1 LFDGDHRLIEK
12 MAPKLKRILV
22 ADPEPGAARLFGEL
36 MREIVHAHIWVGAT
50 TERAMKIAETCDP
63 QLVVVCLGDERLD
76 GLGFVRKLRR
86 STWACRKAPVI
97 TITGVATQG
106 MILAARDA
114 GVHEFLRK
122 PYSMKDLLRRL
133 EAVTI
138 RDRDWVEGVGYIGPD
153 RRRFNSGDYSG
164 PLKRKTDGS
173 ETPYQ
178 QKINQC
184 LKIIRAAVAAA
195 ETDPSQAMR
204 AMLAQATTLQ
214 SMATDFHLTL
224 AASEFY
230 RHLTRHQQSGAAM
243 TRAMAEGWAVKVLAF
258 LPKDADAGR
267 KKPEPAAKPEAS
279 SLLLG

>member
-1 LFDGDHRLIEK
+1 MFDGDHRVIEK

-22 ADPEPGAARLFGEL
+22 ADPEPGAARLFSDL
-36 MREIVHAHIWVGAT
+36 MREISHAHIWIAT
-50 TERAMKIAETCDP
+50 NTDRALKIAETCDP

-86 STWACRKAPVI
+86 STWTCRKAPVI

-122 PYSMKDLLRRL
+122 PYSMRDLLRRL
-133 EAVTI
+133 EAVTL

-195 ETDPSQAMR
+195 ESDPAQALR
-204 AMLAQATTLQ
+204 AMLAQATMLQ

-230 RHLTRHQQSGAAM
+230 RHLTKHQQSGAPL
-243 TRAMAEGWAVKVLAF
+243 TRDKAEAWAVKVLSF
-258 LPKDADAGR
+258 LPADADAGR
-267 KKPEPAAKPEAS
+267 KKAEAKPQAP

>member
-1 LFDGDHRLIEK
+1 MFDGDTRLIEK
-12 MAPKLKRILV
+12 IT
-22 ADPEPGAARLFGEL
+22 
-36 MREIVHAHIWVGAT
+36 HCHIWIAGT
-50 TERAMKIAETCDP
+50 TDRAMKIAETCDP
-63 QLVVVCLGDERLD
+63 QLVIVSLGDERLD

-86 STWACRKAPVI
+86 STWTCRKSPVI

-122 PYSMKDLLRRL
+122 PYSMKDLLKRL

-138 RDRDWVEGVGYIGPD
+138 KERDWVEGVAYIGPD
-153 RRRFNSGDYSG
+153 RRRFNSGEYAG
-164 PLKRKTDGS
+164 PLKRKTDGT

-184 LKIIRAAVAAA
+184 LKIIRAAAVAA
-195 ETDPSQAMR
+195 ETDAQQAMR

-214 SMATDFHLTL
+214 SIATDFQLTL

-230 RHLTRHQQSGAAM
+230 RHLMRHQQSGAAL
-243 TRAMAEGWAVKVLAF
+243 TRAAVESWAAKILTF
-258 LPKDADAGR
+258 LPKDADTGR
-267 KKPEPAAKPEAS
+267 KKSEAA
-279 SLLLG
+279 

>member
-1 LFDGDHRLIEK
+1 LFDGDNRLIEK
-12 MAPKLKRILV
+12 MAPKLKRVLV
-22 ADPEPGAARLFGEL
+22 ADPEPGAARLFSDL
-36 MREIVHAHIWVGAT
+36 MREISHAHIWIAGST
-50 TERAMKIAETCDP
+50 DRAMKIAETCDP
-63 QLVVVCLGDERLD
+63 QLVIVSLGDERLD

-86 STWACRKAPVI
+86 STWSCRKAPVI

-133 EAVTI
+133 EAVTLK
-138 RDRDWVEGVGYIGPD
+138 DRDWVEGVAYIGPD
-153 RRRFNSGDYSG
+153 RRRFNSGDYAG

-178 QKINQC
+178 QRINQC

-195 ETDPSQAMR
+195 ETDPQQAMR

-214 SMATDFHLTL
+214 SIATDFQLTL

-230 RHLTRHQQSGAAM
+230 RHLMRHQQSGAPL
-243 TRAMAEGWAVKVLAF
+243 TRAAADGWAAKMLTF

-267 KKPEPAAKPEAS
+267 RKPEAA
-279 SLLLG
+279 

>member
-1 LFDGDHRLIEK
+1 

-22 ADPEPGAARLFGEL
+22 ADPEPGSARLFNDV
-36 MREIVHAHIWVGAT
+36 MREICNSHIWIAANN
-50 TERAMKIAETCDP
+50 ERAEKIAETCDP
-63 QLVVVCLGDERLD
+63 QLIIVCLGDERLD
-76 GLGFVRKLRR
+76 GLGFVRRLRR
-86 STWACRKAPVI
+86 STWACRTSPVI

-106 MILAARDA
+106 MILAARDS

-133 EAVTI
+133 EAVTLK
-138 RDRDWVEGVGYIGPD
+138 DRDWVEGVAYIGPD
-153 RRRFNSGDYSG
+153 RRRFNSGDYAG

-184 LKIIRAAVAAA
+184 LKIIRAAAAAA
-195 ETDPSQAMR
+195 ESDPTQAMR
-204 AMLAQATTLQ
+204 AMLAQATALQ

-230 RHLTRHQQSGAAM
+230 RHLVRHTQSGKAL
-243 TRAMAEGWAVKVLAF
+243 TRDLADAWTVKLLGF

-267 KKPEPAAKPEAS
+267 KKPVAAAEPEDSAQP
-279 SLLLG
+279 LMLG

>member
-1 LFDGDHRLIEK
+1 LFDGDRRLIEK
-12 MAPKLKRILV
+12 MAPKLKRVLV
-22 ADPEPGAARLFGEL
+22 ADPEPGAARLFSEL
-36 MREIVHAHIWVGAT
+36 MRDICHSHIWIAAT
-50 TERAMKIAETCDP
+50 TERALKIAETCDP
-63 QLVVVCLGDERLD
+63 QLVVVSLGDERLD

-86 STWACRKAPVI
+86 STWVCRKAPVV

-122 PYSMKDLLRRL
+122 PSSMKDLLRRL
-133 EAVTI
+133 EAVTVK
-138 RDRDWVEGVGYIGPD
+138 DRDWVEGVGYIGPD
-153 RRRFNSGDYSG
+153 RRRFNSGDYAG

-195 ETDPSQAMR
+195 ETDPEQAMR

-214 SMATDFHLTL
+214 SIATDFHLTL

-230 RHLTRHQQSGAAM
+230 RHLMRHQQSGAAL
-243 TRAMAEGWAVKVLAF
+243 TRALAQNWAVKVLAF
-258 LPKDADAGR
+258 LPKDADADR
-267 KKPEPAAKPEAS
+267 KKPQAA
-279 SLLLG
+279 

>member
-1 LFDGDHRLIEK
+1 MFDGDSRLVEK

-22 ADPEPGAARLFGEL
+22 ADPEPGSARLFNDV
-36 MREIVHAHIWVGAT
+36 MREICHSHIWIAANNG
-50 TERAMKIAETCDP
+50 RAEKIAETCDP
-63 QLVVVCLGDERLD
+63 QLIVVCLGDERFD

-86 STWACRKAPVI
+86 STWTCRTAPVI

-106 MILAARDA
+106 MILAARDS

-133 EAVTI
+133 EAVTLK
-138 RDRDWVEGVGYIGPD
+138 DRDWVEGVAYIGPD
-153 RRRFNSGDYSG
+153 RRRFNSGDYAG

-184 LKIIRAAVAAA
+184 LKIIRAAAAAA
-195 ETDPSQAMR
+195 ESDPAQAMR
-204 AMLAQATTLQ
+204 AMLAQATALQ

-230 RHLTRHQQSGAAM
+230 RHLVRHTQSGQPL
-243 TRAMAEGWAVKVLAF
+243 TRDLADAWTVKLLTF
-258 LPKDADAGR
+258 LPKDTDAGR
-267 KKPEPAAKPEAS
+267 KKPVEAAEPAQP
-279 SLLLG
+279 LMLG

>member
-1 LFDGDHRLIEK
+1 MFDGDNRLIEK
-12 MAPKLKRILV
+12 MAPRLKRVLV
-22 ADPEPGAARLFGEL
+22 ADPEPGAARLFSEL
-36 MREIVHAHIWVGAT
+36 MREITHSHIWMAGGN
-50 TERAMKIAETCDP
+50 ERAVKIAETCDP
-63 QLVVVCLGDERLD
+63 QLIIVSLGDERLD

-86 STWACRKAPVI
+86 STWTCRKAPVI

-122 PYSMKDLLRRL
+122 PYSMKDLLKRL

-138 RDRDWVEGVGYIGPD
+138 KERDWVEGVAYIGPD
-153 RRRFNSGDYSG
+153 RRRFNSGDYAG

-184 LKIIRAAVAAA
+184 LKIIRAAVMAA
-195 ETDPSQAMR
+195 ETDPQQAMR
-204 AMLAQATTLQ
+204 AMLAQAQTLQ
-214 SMATDFHLTL
+214 SIATDFQLTL

-230 RHLTRHQQSGAAM
+230 RHLTRHQQSGAPL
-243 TRAMAEGWAVKVLAF
+243 TRDAAEGWSAKIVSF
-258 LPKDADAGR
+258 LPKDADTGR
-267 KKPEPAAKPEAS
+267 KKAEAA
-279 SLLLG
+279 

>member
-1 LFDGDHRLIEK
+1 LFDGDRRLIEK
-12 MAPKLKRILV
+12 MAPRLKRVVV
-22 ADPEPGAARLFGEL
+22 ADPEPGAARLFSEL
-36 MREIVHAHIWVGAT
+36 MRDVCHSHIWIAAT
-50 TERAMKIAETCDP
+50 TERALKLAESCDP
-63 QLVVVCLGDERLD
+63 QLLVVSLGDERLD
-76 GLGFVRKLRR
+76 GLGVVRRLRR
-86 STWACRKAPVI
+86 STWASRKAPVI
-97 TITGVATQG
+97 TITGVATQS

-133 EAVTI
+133 EAVTVK
-138 RDRDWVEGVGYIGPD
+138 DRDWVEGVGYIGPD
-153 RRRFNSGDYSG
+153 RRRFNSGDYAG

-195 ETDPSQAMR
+195 ESDPSQAMR

-214 SMATDFHLTL
+214 SIATDFHLTL
-224 AASEFY
+224 AASELY
-230 RHLTRHQQSGAAM
+230 RHLTRHQQSDEPL
-243 TRAMAEGWAVKVLAF
+243 TRALAERWAVKVLTF

-267 KKPEPAAKPEAS
+267 KKPQAA
-279 SLLLG
+279 